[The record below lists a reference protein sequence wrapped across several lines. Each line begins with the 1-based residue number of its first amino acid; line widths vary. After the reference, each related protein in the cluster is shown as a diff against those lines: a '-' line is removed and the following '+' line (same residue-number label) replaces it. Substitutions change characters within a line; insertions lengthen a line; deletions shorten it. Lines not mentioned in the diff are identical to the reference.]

1 MFAAR
6 LRLPES
12 VSEADKMARVFE
24 VMNQLGIADL
34 ADSRIGSTLGQGR
47 GVSGG
52 EMRRISI
59 GLELVGRPEILI
71 LDEPVGVDDLFSDAT
86 AHRFP

>member
-1 MFAAR
+1 
-6 LRLPES
+6 
-12 VSEADKMARVFE
+12 
-24 VMNQLGIADL
+24 MNQLGIADL
-34 ADSRIGSTLGQGR
+34 ADTRIGGKSGEGR

-71 LDEPVGVDDLFSDAT
+71 LDEPVSARVSWSYCVITYLILPFRLLASCSF
-86 AHRFP
+86 H